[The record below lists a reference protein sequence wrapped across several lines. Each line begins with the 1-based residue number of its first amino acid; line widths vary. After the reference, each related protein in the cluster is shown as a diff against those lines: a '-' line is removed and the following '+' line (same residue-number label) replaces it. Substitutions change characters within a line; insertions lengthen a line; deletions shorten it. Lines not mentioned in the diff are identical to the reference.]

1 MLVLGNPRVAD
12 RTDQAELFKGMDGL
26 ANLFFREIQ
35 HRVPTRTLVARINQS
50 IERERIVL
58 RRSDLFF
65 DERAQ
70 NAELMG
76 RKMHRYKVATDEGP
90 VGVADNR
97 RNDSQTNK

>member
-1 MLVLGNPRVAD
+1 
-12 RTDQAELFKGMDGL
+12 MDGL
-26 ANLFFREIQ
+26 ANLFLGQIE
-35 HRVPTRTLVARINQS
+35 HRVATGALVARIKQS
-50 IERERIVL
+50 VQGERIVL

-70 NAELMG
+70 NPELMG